1 MNEEFA
7 ALETFLL
14 PFKNLFAEDGINEIM
29 VNKPGEAWV
38 EKKAIYILSK
48 YRNWIVNIYFH

>member
-29 VNKPGEAWV
+29 VNKPEKHGLK
-38 EKKAIYILSK
+38 KKAIYILSK
-48 YRNWIVNIYFH
+48 YRNWIANIYLH